1 MFLSLWLH
9 NKSPQNSVAYS
20 IYQAHCTQHGSLR
33 GCCSHLWKGQ
43 PVTWSFCLH
52 AKPGGKSNP
61 ASSTCSL
68 ASTALNIHQSHFPS
82 SLLVLRGSPPL
93 AQPFQRAAWPR
104 ESNCITLILFI
115 LFRLL
120 EFNPRTQSQW
130 KRIYTQLVSVVVF
143 TTSKAENSLL
153 RPKSAI
159 DWANKLK
166 LVNTNFQRA

>member
-1 MFLSLWLH
+1 MAPSTLWIKMVALLWTVLLSVGLINVPFIVATQQVTPKLCGIQHLPGPLH
-9 NKSPQNSVAYS
+9 TAWESERMLQP
-20 IYQAHCTQHGSLR
+20 SLKR
-33 GCCSHLWKGQ
+33 AACHLKLLLACE
-43 PVTWSFCLH
+43 TR
-52 AKPGGKSNP
+52 GKSNP

-120 EFNPRTQSQW
+120 EFNPRTQSQ
-130 KRIYTQLVSVVVF
+130 
-143 TTSKAENSLL
+143 
-153 RPKSAI
+153 
-159 DWANKLK
+159 
-166 LVNTNFQRA
+166 